1 MSKHDKI
8 AKLKEY
14 IKNYVIKELEKDEE
28 LDEAS
33 TTASA
38 GAANPMGTGIYYDT
52 PYAFRSKKKK
62 DKKKLKKITRAGGYK
77 PVKEDMDVGH
87 QDNEPDM
94 LKSTALEIREYGKKL
109 YDALDKYD
117 KMEGEV
123 DFPNWWQSKL
133 TISKEYLQ
141 KAFHYLDSE
150 EKKDGVQESVNE
162 SKELDTIEK
171 IVKSAKNF
179 MGVGNALKKVGI
191 KSDFQTSMGLP
202 RYTFKM
208 SGKRYGILNKKNVSK
223 PDRVV
228 GDIAFGLMESIN
240 ESQPFAD
247 FPQFPKLSRA
257 QQESL
262 DELFGFAE
270 SYQIFNS
277 FNSNPKKFI
286 QTLDDMAKI
295 RKASNK
301 QPKGVNFN
309 KGKKEFVK
317 EVSKQ
322 EVNALRNLVKGIG
335 NLKKDFSKATKVGD
349 RELMKK
355 DYNKHYETLLDAEKA
370 MVQLMQFFKTK
381 EMLGEGRYHDWRND
395 ESMTPKQKVG
405 RSMREIRDALNELD
419 KTVKMNLKLKTE
431 LKMKSEDYWKNT
443 HKALTKISERL
454 VKMANKVG
462 NLK

>member
-14 IKNYVIKELEKDEE
+14 IKNFVIKELEKDEE

-38 GAANPMGTGIYYDT
+38 GAANPMGTGIHYDT
-52 PYAFRSKKKK
+52 PKAFSSGSAVGHKSPEV
-62 DKKKLKKITRAGGYK
+62 GGYK
-77 PVKEDMDVGH
+77 K
-87 QDNEPDM
+87 
-94 LKSTALEIREYGKKL
+94 
-109 YDALDKYD
+109 
-117 KMEGEV
+117 
-123 DFPNWWQSKL
+123 
-133 TISKEYLQ
+133 
-141 KAFHYLDSE
+141 
-150 EKKDGVQESVNE
+150 VNE

-171 IVKSAKNF
+171 IVKSTKNF
-179 MGVGNALKKVGI
+179 MGVGKALKKVGI

-202 RYTFKM
+202 RYTFKLN
-208 SGKRYGILNKKNVSK
+208 GKTYGILNKKNVSK

-228 GDIAFGLMESIN
+228 GDIAFGIMESIN

-247 FPQFPKLSRA
+247 FPQFPKLSRD

-277 FNSNPKKFI
+277 FNNNPKKFI

-295 RKASNK
+295 RKASKK

-309 KGKKEFVK
+309 KGKKQFVK
-317 EVSKQ
+317 EGKKRFRQ
-322 EVNALRNLVKGIG
+322 RHGIG
-335 NLKKDFSKATKVGD
+335 RAKYTVSSHDGKSKHKDGSDFFDINIFKNKKDLNNYMNDLRRKGYVEESI
-349 RELMKK
+349 
-355 DYNKHYETLLDAEKA
+355 N
-370 MVQLMQFFKTK
+370 
-381 EMLGEGRYHDWRND
+381 EGRYHDWRND
-395 ESMTPKQKVG
+395 ESMTPKQKIG

>member
-1 MSKHDKI
+1 MSRRVKVS
-8 AKLKEY
+8 KLKEAIRVLVLQELNEQENDKPEHFGGGENIDILGY
-14 IKNYVIKELEKDEE
+14 QTKHFDICKSAVILYQKLMEKELNDKAKELVVSSAKEMDHLFEMEKQVVNGEEVDHDPVEHGIELTNIISFQLGRVAEMINDDFERDTSFIKMHVMEIVKRHKREVDEV
-28 LDEAS
+28 S
-33 TTASA
+33 TTGTA
-38 GAANPMGTGIYYDT
+38 GTYPGGPGHYFT
-52 PYAFRSKKKK
+52 PFAFSGGRKK
-62 DKKKLKKITRAGGYK
+62 DKKKRKKIATAGGYK
-77 PVKEDMDVGH
+77 PV
-87 QDNEPDM
+87 
-94 LKSTALEIREYGKKL
+94 
-109 YDALDKYD
+109 
-117 KMEGEV
+117 
-123 DFPNWWQSKL
+123 
-133 TISKEYLQ
+133 
-141 KAFHYLDSE
+141 
-150 EKKDGVQESVNE
+150 
-162 SKELDTIEK
+162 
-171 IVKSAKNF
+171 
-179 MGVGNALKKVGI
+179 
-191 KSDFQTSMGLP
+191 
-202 RYTFKM
+202 
-208 SGKRYGILNKKNVSK
+208 
-223 PDRVV
+223 
-228 GDIAFGLMESIN
+228 N

-247 FPQFPKLSRA
+247 FPKFPKLSRA

-277 FNSNPKKFI
+277 FNSNPKKFV

-395 ESMTPKQKVG
+395 ESLTPKQKIG
-405 RSMREIRDALNELD
+405 KSMREIRDALNELD

-431 LKMKSEDYWKNT
+431 LNMSSQDYWKNT

>member
-1 MSKHDKI
+1 
-8 AKLKEY
+8 
-14 IKNYVIKELEKDEE
+14 
-28 LDEAS
+28 
-33 TTASA
+33 
-38 GAANPMGTGIYYDT
+38 
-52 PYAFRSKKKK
+52 
-62 DKKKLKKITRAGGYK
+62 
-77 PVKEDMDVGH
+77 
-87 QDNEPDM
+87 
-94 LKSTALEIREYGKKL
+94 
-109 YDALDKYD
+109 
-117 KMEGEV
+117 
-123 DFPNWWQSKL
+123 
-133 TISKEYLQ
+133 
-141 KAFHYLDSE
+141 
-150 EKKDGVQESVNE
+150 
-162 SKELDTIEK
+162 
-171 IVKSAKNF
+171 
-179 MGVGNALKKVGI
+179 
-191 KSDFQTSMGLP
+191 
-202 RYTFKM
+202 
-208 SGKRYGILNKKNVSK
+208 
-223 PDRVV
+223 
-228 GDIAFGLMESIN
+228 
-240 ESQPFAD
+240 
-247 FPQFPKLSRA
+247 
-257 QQESL
+257 
-262 DELFGFAE
+262 
-270 SYQIFNS
+270 
-277 FNSNPKKFI
+277 
-286 QTLDDMAKI
+286 MAKI

>member
-1 MSKHDKI
+1 MSRRVKVS
-8 AKLKEY
+8 KLKEA
-14 IKNYVIKELEKDEE
+14 IRVLVLQELNEQENDKPEHFGGGENIDILGFQTEHFDICKSAVIFYQKLMEKDLSDEAKELIISSAKE
-28 LDEAS
+28 LDHLFEMEKQVVNGEEVDHDPIEHSIQLTNIISFQLGRVAEMIGEDFERDTNFIKLHVMEIVKRHKREVDEVS
-33 TTASA
+33 TTGTA
-38 GAANPMGTGIYYDT
+38 GTYPGGPGHYFT
-52 PYAFRSKKKK
+52 PFAFSGGRKK
-62 DKKKLKKITRAGGYK
+62 DKKKRKKIATAGGYK
-77 PVKEDMDVGH
+77 PV
-87 QDNEPDM
+87 
-94 LKSTALEIREYGKKL
+94 
-109 YDALDKYD
+109 
-117 KMEGEV
+117 
-123 DFPNWWQSKL
+123 
-133 TISKEYLQ
+133 
-141 KAFHYLDSE
+141 
-150 EKKDGVQESVNE
+150 
-162 SKELDTIEK
+162 
-171 IVKSAKNF
+171 
-179 MGVGNALKKVGI
+179 
-191 KSDFQTSMGLP
+191 
-202 RYTFKM
+202 
-208 SGKRYGILNKKNVSK
+208 
-223 PDRVV
+223 
-228 GDIAFGLMESIN
+228 N

-395 ESMTPKQKVG
+395 ESLNPKQKIG

>member
-1 MSKHDKI
+1 MSRRVKVS
-8 AKLKEY
+8 KLKEAIRVLVLQELNEQENDKPEHFGGGENIDILGY
-14 IKNYVIKELEKDEE
+14 QTKHFDICKSAVILYQKLMEKDLSDEAKELVVSSAKEMDHLFEMEKQVVNGEEVDHDPVEHGIELTNIISFQLGRVAEMINDDFERDTSFIKMHVMEIVKRHKREVDEV
-28 LDEAS
+28 S
-33 TTASA
+33 TTATA
-38 GAANPMGTGIYYDT
+38 GTYPGGPGHYFT
-52 PYAFRSKKKK
+52 PFAFSGGRKK
-62 DKKKLKKITRAGGYK
+62 DKKKRKKIATAGGYK
-77 PVKEDMDVGH
+77 PV
-87 QDNEPDM
+87 
-94 LKSTALEIREYGKKL
+94 
-109 YDALDKYD
+109 
-117 KMEGEV
+117 
-123 DFPNWWQSKL
+123 
-133 TISKEYLQ
+133 
-141 KAFHYLDSE
+141 
-150 EKKDGVQESVNE
+150 
-162 SKELDTIEK
+162 
-171 IVKSAKNF
+171 
-179 MGVGNALKKVGI
+179 
-191 KSDFQTSMGLP
+191 
-202 RYTFKM
+202 
-208 SGKRYGILNKKNVSK
+208 
-223 PDRVV
+223 
-228 GDIAFGLMESIN
+228 N

-317 EVSKQ
+317 EVTQQ
-322 EVNALRNLVKGIG
+322 EVSALE
-335 NLKKDFSKATKVGD
+335 KVHKSLEKI
-349 RELMKK
+349 RK
-355 DYNKHYETLLDAEKA
+355 DYLKIYNIGDKTLKDRQYNDYYEYILTAEKDIGKLA
-370 MVQLMQFFKTK
+370 NFFRTK
-381 EMLGEGRYHDWRND
+381 QRLGEGRYHDWRND
-395 ESMTPKQKVG
+395 ESMTPKQKIG

-454 VKMANKVG
+454 VKMANKIG

>member
-1 MSKHDKI
+1 MSKHDKVT
-8 AKLKEY
+8 KLKEL
-14 IKNYVIKELEKDEE
+14 IKHLVVQELNKDKEVDEV
-28 LDEAS
+28 S

-52 PYAFRSKKKK
+52 PYAFRTKKKK
-62 DKKKLKKITRAGGYK
+62 DKEKMKKITRAGGYK
-77 PVKEDMDVGH
+77 PV
-87 QDNEPDM
+87 
-94 LKSTALEIREYGKKL
+94 
-109 YDALDKYD
+109 
-117 KMEGEV
+117 
-123 DFPNWWQSKL
+123 
-133 TISKEYLQ
+133 
-141 KAFHYLDSE
+141 
-150 EKKDGVQESVNE
+150 
-162 SKELDTIEK
+162 
-171 IVKSAKNF
+171 
-179 MGVGNALKKVGI
+179 
-191 KSDFQTSMGLP
+191 
-202 RYTFKM
+202 
-208 SGKRYGILNKKNVSK
+208 
-223 PDRVV
+223 
-228 GDIAFGLMESIN
+228 N

-317 EVSKQ
+317 EITNQ
-322 EVNALRNLVKGIG
+322 EISALQSLEKG
-335 NLKKDFSKATKVGD
+335 LKKLQQDYIKITKVGD
-349 RELMKK
+349 NTLKNRQYN
-355 DYNKHYETLLDAEKA
+355 DYYEYIIGAKEGIGKLIQTLKRK
-370 MVQLMQFFKTK
+370 Q
-381 EMLGEGRYHDWRND
+381 MLGEGRYHDWRND
-395 ESMTPKQKVG
+395 ESLTPKQKIG
-405 RSMREIRDALNELD
+405 KSMREIRDALNELD

-462 NLK
+462 NLR

>member
-1 MSKHDKI
+1 MGGRK
-8 AKLKEY
+8 
-14 IKNYVIKELEKDEE
+14 IKE
-28 LDEAS
+28 
-33 TTASA
+33 
-38 GAANPMGTGIYYDT
+38 
-52 PYAFRSKKKK
+52 
-62 DKKKLKKITRAGGYK
+62 
-77 PVKEDMDVGH
+77 
-87 QDNEPDM
+87 
-94 LKSTALEIREYGKKL
+94 
-109 YDALDKYD
+109 
-117 KMEGEV
+117 
-123 DFPNWWQSKL
+123 
-133 TISKEYLQ
+133 
-141 KAFHYLDSE
+141 
-150 EKKDGVQESVNE
+150 SV
-162 SKELDTIEK
+162 
-171 IVKSAKNF
+171 
-179 MGVGNALKKVGI
+179 
-191 KSDFQTSMGLP
+191 
-202 RYTFKM
+202 
-208 SGKRYGILNKKNVSK
+208 
-223 PDRVV
+223 
-228 GDIAFGLMESIN
+228 N

-247 FPQFPKLSRA
+247 FTQFPKLSRA

-277 FNSNPKKFI
+277 FNSNPKKFV

-395 ESMTPKQKVG
+395 ESLTPKQKIG
-405 RSMREIRDALNELD
+405 KSMREIRDALNELD

-462 NLK
+462 NLKWNKLL

>member
-1 MSKHDKI
+1 MSKHDKV

-14 IKNYVIKELEKDEE
+14 IKNFVIKELEKDEE
-28 LDEAS
+28 IDEAS

-38 GAANPMGTGIYYDT
+38 GAANPMGTGIHYDT
-52 PYAFRSKKKK
+52 PKAFSSGSAVGHKSPEV
-62 DKKKLKKITRAGGYK
+62 GGYK
-77 PVKEDMDVGH
+77 K
-87 QDNEPDM
+87 
-94 LKSTALEIREYGKKL
+94 
-109 YDALDKYD
+109 
-117 KMEGEV
+117 
-123 DFPNWWQSKL
+123 
-133 TISKEYLQ
+133 
-141 KAFHYLDSE
+141 
-150 EKKDGVQESVNE
+150 VNE

-171 IVKSAKNF
+171 IVKSTKNF
-179 MGVGNALKKVGI
+179 MGVGKALKKVGI

-202 RYTFKM
+202 RYTFKLN
-208 SGKRYGILNKKNVSK
+208 GKTYGILNKKNVSK

-228 GDIAFGLMESIN
+228 GDIAFGIMESIN

-247 FPQFPKLSRA
+247 FPQFPKLSRD

-277 FNSNPKKFI
+277 FNNNPKKFI

-295 RKASNK
+295 RKASKK
-301 QPKGVNFN
+301 QPKGVSFN

-317 EVSKQ
+317 
-322 EVNALRNLVKGIG
+322 
-335 NLKKDFSKATKVGD
+335 
-349 RELMKK
+349 
-355 DYNKHYETLLDAEKA
+355 
-370 MVQLMQFFKTK
+370 
-381 EMLGEGRYHDWRND
+381 EGRYHDWRND
-395 ESMTPKQKVG
+395 ESMTPKQKIG
-405 RSMREIRDALNELD
+405 QSMREIRDALNELD

-431 LKMKSEDYWKNT
+431 LNMSSQDYWKNT

>member
-14 IKNYVIKELEKDEE
+14 IKNFVIKELEKDEE
-28 LDEAS
+28 IDEVS
-33 TTASA
+33 TTATA

-52 PYAFRSKKKK
+52 PKAFSSGSVGHKSPEV
-62 DKKKLKKITRAGGYK
+62 GGYK
-77 PVKEDMDVGH
+77 KVKEDIDVGH

-94 LKSTALEIREYGKKL
+94 LKSTALEIHEYGKKL
-109 YDALDKYD
+109 YNALDKYD
-117 KMEGEV
+117 KMENEV

-133 TISKEYLQ
+133 IVSKDYLQ
-141 KAFHYLDSE
+141 KAYHYLDSE

-171 IVKSAKNF
+171 IVKSTKNF
-179 MGVGNALKKVGI
+179 MGVGKALKKVGI

-202 RYTFKM
+202 RYTFKLN
-208 SGKRYGILNKKNVSK
+208 GKTYGILNKKNVSK

-228 GDIAFGLMESIN
+228 GDIAFGIMESIN

-247 FPQFPKLSRA
+247 FPQFPKLSRD

-277 FNSNPKKFI
+277 FNNNPKKFI

-295 RKASNK
+295 RKASKK

-309 KGKKEFVK
+309 KGKKQFVK
-317 EVSKQ
+317 EGKKRFRQ
-322 EVNALRNLVKGIG
+322 RHGIG
-335 NLKKDFSKATKVGD
+335 RAKYTVSSHDGKSKHKDGSDFFDINIFKNKKDLNNYMNDLRRKGYVEESI
-349 RELMKK
+349 
-355 DYNKHYETLLDAEKA
+355 N
-370 MVQLMQFFKTK
+370 
-381 EMLGEGRYHDWRND
+381 EGRYHDWRND
-395 ESMTPKQKVG
+395 ESLTPKQKIG